1 MRRKNERRRSVRICR
16 LNGTLATKAIALA
29 VLGLFGGMI
38 CTPANGAVNDP
49 GTWTTT
55 GSLSTKR
62 TRFTTT
68 LLKNGKLLAVGGA
81 PVNEDRQTD
90 SALASAE
97 LYDPASAKWSGT
109 RDLATARY
117 AHSATLLI
125 SGKVLVVGGLG
136 RGADQKPATLASAE
150 VYDPGTGKW
159 STTKSLATGRY
170 LHSATLLESGK
181 VLVAGGANL
190 VGADL
195 NPLADAELYDPE
207 TGTWSVMPMP
217 IARYGHT
224 ATPLADRKVLLVGGY
239 RKGPDSYVQTSLYDP
254 TNSKWTM
261 ASGSGG
267 RRVHHSAALL
277 NSGRVLVIGGVT
289 HPGGGGTAGSADA
302 AGRTN
307 AVEMY
312 NPESDTWGVTGP
324 LPLVPQGQ
332 EAAALSDGNVLV
344 VVVAGEAEQQALS
357 AWLYNARE
365 GSWGRAKSSEIE
377 IKRSQPGFRGQA
389 ALKLTLLENGKTL
402 VVAGYGEPSFLYT
415 PAAAGRSGWPPVAAL
430 ALSAI
435 FGLVVFVILVRR
447 RRQKRSRR
455 RSKPVGGFAPR

>member
-1 MRRKNERRRSVRICR
+1 MRRKNERPRSGRVFR
-16 LNGTLATKAIALA
+16 LNDTLAAKAAALA
-29 VLGLFGGMI
+29 VLGLFAGMI
-38 CTPANGAVNDP
+38 CTPATGAVNDP

-55 GSLSTKR
+55 GSLSTNR

-68 LLKNGKLLAVGGA
+68 LLKNGKVLAVGGVA
-81 PVNEDRQTD
+81 ADEVRQAD
-90 SALASAE
+90 SALASVE
-97 LYDPASAKWSGT
+97 LYDPETGKWSGT
-109 RDLATARY
+109 RDLTTARY
-117 AHSATLLI
+117 AHSATLLN

-136 RGADQKPATLASAE
+136 RGADKKPATLDSAE

-159 STTKSLATGRY
+159 ATTKSLATGRY

-195 NPLADAELYDPE
+195 KPLPDAEVYDPE

-224 ATPLADRKVLLVGGY
+224 ATRLADRKVLLVGGY
-239 RKGPDSYVQTSLYDP
+239 RKGPGSLVQTSLYDA

-302 AGRTN
+302 GGRTN
-307 AVEMY
+307 AVELY
-312 NPESDTWGVTGP
+312 NPKRDTWGVTGA
-324 LPLVPQGQ
+324 LPIVPQGQ
-332 EAAALSDGNVLV
+332 EAAALSDGNVLG

-365 GSWGRAKSSEIE
+365 GTWGRAKSSKIE
-377 IKRSQPGFRGQA
+377 IKRSQPGFSGQA
-389 ALKLTLLENGKTL
+389 PKLTLLENGKML

-415 PAAAGRSGWPPVAAL
+415 PTAAGRSGWPPAAAL
-430 ALSAI
+430 ALPAI
-435 FGLVVFVILVRR
+435 VGLVVLVILVRR
-447 RRQKRSRR
+447 KRQKRSRR
-455 RSKPVGGFAPR
+455 RAKPVGGFAPR